1 MVVGISLGGNALMR
15 WAAEQGDAASGVVRS
30 VASVCSPLDLTAS
43 GNCIDRGFNREV
55 YARMFLRTMKPRAL
69 AKWAQHP
76 GLFDRQRLMA
86 ARTLRAFDDVF
97 TGPLHGFKGT
107 DDYWHRASAKPQLH
121 RIRVPALALNSPHDW
136 HRSSTLYTLLL
147 GVGVTLASYGAWHW
161 LERNP
166 QRRCDPRE
174 VLPGCRTVIC
184 LALNY
189 FPGNKPFPENHPGGY
204 RIARYAW
211 NNDYHDLIEKK
222 LRELDAKLQ
231 TLGGTQ
237 KFYVDTGP
245 VLERDFASDAGLGWN
260 GKSTMQIHRRLGTWF
275 FLADILTTLDLTPDA
290 PIRDHCG
297 SCTRCMT
304 ACPTEAITAPRQLD
318 ARRCVSYLTIEHKGP
333 IPHEFRR
340 AIGDRIYGCDDCLQ
354 ACPWNR
360 FAQTSN
366 EASFHARESVFSMKL
381 RDFLSLTDESFR
393 LLFAKSP
400 IKRIK
405 RPAFLRNVCV
415 ALGNTGNAEDL
426 AALRLAAQDPHP
438 LVAEHALW
446 AIKEIESREIGVQTG
461 SKAGL

>member
-1 MVVGISLGGNALMR
+1 MTSPEAQVKH
-15 WAAEQGDAASGVVRS
+15 WAAEAGFDDCRFAKAG
-30 VASVCSPLDLTAS
+30 TAS
-43 GNCIDRGFNREV
+43 HAKE
-55 YARMFLRTMKPRAL
+55 FLDWIELGK
-69 AKWAQHP
+69 H
-76 GLFDRQRLMA
+76 GEMA
-86 ARTLRAFDDVF
+86 
-97 TGPLHGFKGT
+97 
-107 DDYWHRASAKPQLH
+107 
-121 RIRVPALALNSPHDW
+121 
-136 HRSSTLYTLLL
+136 
-147 GVGVTLASYGAWHW
+147 W

-166 QRRCDPRE
+166 HRRCDPRE

-189 FPGNKPFPENHPGGY
+189 FPGNNPFPENHPGGY

-222 LRELDAKLQ
+222 LRELDQKLK

-304 ACPTEAITAPRQLD
+304 ACPTQAITAPRQLD

-360 FAQTSN
+360 FASTSS
-366 EASFHARESVFSMKL
+366 EASFHARESVFSMQM

-393 LLFAKSP
+393 ALFAKSP

-415 ALGNTGNAEDL
+415 ALGNTGTADDL
-426 AALRLAAQDPHP
+426 PALKQAAQDPHP

-446 AIKEIESREIGVQTG
+446 AIAEIESRETCMQSG
-461 SKAGL
+461 SEARV

>member
-1 MVVGISLGGNALMR
+1 MTSPEAQVKH
-15 WAAEQGDAASGVVRS
+15 WAAEAGFDDCRFAKAG
-30 VASVCSPLDLTAS
+30 TAS
-43 GNCIDRGFNREV
+43 HAKE
-55 YARMFLRTMKPRAL
+55 FLNWIEHGK
-69 AKWAQHP
+69 H
-76 GLFDRQRLMA
+76 GEMA
-86 ARTLRAFDDVF
+86 
-97 TGPLHGFKGT
+97 
-107 DDYWHRASAKPQLH
+107 
-121 RIRVPALALNSPHDW
+121 
-136 HRSSTLYTLLL
+136 
-147 GVGVTLASYGAWHW
+147 W

-166 QRRCDPRE
+166 HRRCDPRE

-189 FPGNKPFPENHPGGY
+189 FAGNNPFPENHPGGY

-222 LRELDAKLQ
+222 LRELDQKLQ

-304 ACPTEAITAPRQLD
+304 ACPTQAITAPRQLD

-340 AIGDRIYGCDDCLQ
+340 AIGNRIYGCDDCLQ

-360 FAQTSN
+360 FASTSR
-366 EASFHARESVFSMKL
+366 EASFHARESVFSMEM

-393 LLFAKSP
+393 ALFAKSP

-415 ALGNTGNAEDL
+415 ALGNTGTADDL
-426 AALRLAAQDPHP
+426 PALRQAALDPHP

-446 AIKEIESREIGVQTG
+446 AIAEIESRGTCMHSG
-461 SKAGL
+461 SETRV

>member
-1 MVVGISLGGNALMR
+1 MTSPEAQVKQ
-15 WAAEQGDAASGVVRS
+15 WADEAGFDDCRFAKAG
-30 VASVCSPLDLTAS
+30 TAS
-43 GNCIDRGFNREV
+43 HAQE
-55 YARMFLRTMKPRAL
+55 FLNWIEHGK
-69 AKWAQHP
+69 H
-76 GLFDRQRLMA
+76 GEMA
-86 ARTLRAFDDVF
+86 
-97 TGPLHGFKGT
+97 
-107 DDYWHRASAKPQLH
+107 
-121 RIRVPALALNSPHDW
+121 
-136 HRSSTLYTLLL
+136 
-147 GVGVTLASYGAWHW
+147 W

-166 QRRCDPRE
+166 HRRCDPRE

-189 FPGNKPFPENHPGGY
+189 FPGNDPFPENHPGGY

-222 LRELDAKLQ
+222 LRELDQKLQ

-304 ACPTEAITAPRQLD
+304 ACPTQAITAPRQLD

-340 AIGDRIYGCDDCLQ
+340 AIGNRIYGCDDCLQ

-360 FAQTSN
+360 FASTSR
-366 EASFHARESVFSMKL
+366 EASFHARESVFSMEM

-393 LLFAKSP
+393 ALFAKSP

-415 ALGNTGNAEDL
+415 ALGNTGTASDL
-426 AALRLAAQDPHP
+426 PALRQAAQDPHP

-446 AIKEIESREIGVQTG
+446 AIAEIESRETCMHSG
-461 SKAGL
+461 SETRV

>member
-1 MVVGISLGGNALMR
+1 MTSPEAQVKH
-15 WAAEQGDAASGVVRS
+15 WAAEAGFDDCRFAKAG
-30 VASVCSPLDLTAS
+30 TAS
-43 GNCIDRGFNREV
+43 HAQE
-55 YARMFLRTMKPRAL
+55 FLNWIEHGK
-69 AKWAQHP
+69 H
-76 GLFDRQRLMA
+76 GEMA
-86 ARTLRAFDDVF
+86 
-97 TGPLHGFKGT
+97 
-107 DDYWHRASAKPQLH
+107 
-121 RIRVPALALNSPHDW
+121 
-136 HRSSTLYTLLL
+136 
-147 GVGVTLASYGAWHW
+147 W

-166 QRRCDPRE
+166 HRRCDPRE

-189 FPGNKPFPENHPGGY
+189 FPGNNPFPENHPGGY

-222 LRELDAKLQ
+222 LRELDQKLQ

-304 ACPTEAITAPRQLD
+304 ACPTQAITAPRQLD

-340 AIGDRIYGCDDCLQ
+340 AIGNRIYGCDDCLQ

-360 FAQTSN
+360 FASISR
-366 EASFHARESVFSMKL
+366 EASFHARESVFSMEM

-393 LLFAKSP
+393 ALFAKSP

-415 ALGNTGNAEDL
+415 ALGNTGTADDL
-426 AALRLAAQDPHP
+426 PALRQAAQDPHP

-446 AIKEIESREIGVQTG
+446 AITEIESRETCMHSG
-461 SKAGL
+461 SDTRV